1 MLCIIILITGK
12 IAIMITMVMM
22 VMMMMM
28 NRWAVIKWVARA
40 SFELGATSMMEVKE
54 QNYYC

>member
-22 VMMMMM
+22 VMMMM

-40 SFELGATSMMEVKE
+40 SFELGATPMMEVKE

>member
-12 IAIMITMVMM
+12 IAMMTTMVMVM
-22 VMMMMM
+22 VL